1 MDRLTRHELKQDEF
15 RESLD
20 NLEDYVKV
28 HLKEILTV
36 AILVIVVVGSAW
48 GLRYYLGRQEASA
61 NMDLASALRTFQAY
75 VGPVTP
81 GSMPPDSETYATAA
95 DKYKA
100 ALEKFNAIVLK
111 YRMFPRPHAVGIA
124 RYHVGICES
133 LLGNSAAA
141 INTLQEASRDGD
153 RDIAGLAQFAL
164 AGEFLKTGKKQE
176 ADKIYQNLAD
186 HPSLAVP
193 RASALLAL
201 ADALKDS
208 QPSRARQLY
217 DQIQKEFGSDPSIAD
232 AIRQQVA
239 ELPPAQSTVGSGQ
252 QQ

>member
-20 NLEDYVKV
+20 QLEDYLKI

-36 AILVIVVVGSAW
+36 AILVIVVVGSAG
-48 GLRYYLGRQEASA
+48 GLRYYLGQQESNA
-61 NMDLASALRTFQAY
+61 NIDLASALRTFQAY
-75 VGPVTP
+75 VGTVTP
-81 GSMPPDSETYATAA
+81 GSMPADSETYAAAA

-111 YRMFPRPHAVGIA
+111 YRMFPRPKAAGIA

-141 INTLQEASRDGD
+141 INSLQEATRDSD
-153 RDIAGLAQFAL
+153 RDIAALAQFAL

-186 HPSLAVP
+186 HPTLAVP
-193 RASALLAL
+193 RPSALLAM

-208 QPSRARQLY
+208 QPARARQLY
-217 DQIQKEFGSDPSIAD
+217 DQIQKEFGSDPSVAEVL
-232 AIRQQVA
+232 RQQMA
-239 ELPPAQSTVGSGQ
+239 ELPPAQSAVGSGQ
-252 QQ
+252 